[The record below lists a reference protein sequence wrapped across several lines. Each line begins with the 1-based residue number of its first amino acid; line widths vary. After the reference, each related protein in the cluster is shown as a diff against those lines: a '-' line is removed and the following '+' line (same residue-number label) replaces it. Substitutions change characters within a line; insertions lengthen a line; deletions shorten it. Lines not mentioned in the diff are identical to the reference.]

1 VPLWP
6 VPLAG
11 ARFQLRPVHRPP
23 WGSMV
28 RCCARSLQP
37 FCSMWNLRM
46 ASTVANPRK
55 ILPPG
60 APGVMNVDR
69 GDLARQLRW
78 LGQQA
83 KLRRGNPT
91 DRRWH

>member
-1 VPLWP
+1 MLREVAPAVLLH
-6 VPLAG
+6 VELAHG
-11 ARFQLRPVHRPP
+11 FHR
-23 WGSMV
+23 
-28 RCCARSLQP
+28 RSP
-37 FCSMWNLRM
+37 
-46 ASTVANPRK
+46 AE

-60 APGVMNVDR
+60 ATGVMNVDR
-69 GDLARQLRW
+69 GDLARQLRR